1 MPSSPPANQQTTH
14 RVSKPKRKKLSRLP
28 ANAQIHKRPLL
39 HPAIPSPYSGTT
51 QQKVIYI
58 TAKTPFLSAVKRAEK
73 LLKQS
78 DKRAVQSATTQAGKQ
93 RQSQYRGKNRRKS
106 GSATDEAG
114 DEILAIAETLERQ
127 KGGGEEVLLKGTGK
141 AVQKVLELGLW
152 FQERGD
158 VYIVKLKTG
167 SVGAIDDIALVE
179 EADVAA
185 SRDVDGSGGVD
196 GEAEDGAGK
205 GEEDRDAMDV
215 DSIEA
220 PEQRDELT
228 KALDDGPKPAGIKRV
243 VQDIPETRIRYVSSL
258 EVAVSLR

>member
-1 MPSSPPANQQTTH
+1 M
-14 RVSKPKRKKLSRLP
+14 
-28 ANAQIHKRPLL
+28 
-39 HPAIPSPYSGTT
+39 
-51 QQKVIYI
+51 IYI

-73 LLKQS
+73 LLKLS

-152 FQERGD
+152 FQEKGD
-158 VYIVKLKTG
+158 VYVVKLKTG
-167 SVGAIDDIALVE
+167 SVGAIDDIAVVE

-185 SRDVDGSGGVD
+185 SRDVDG
-196 GEAEDGAGK
+196 EAEAGADK
-205 GEEDRDAMDV
+205 GEEDGEPMDV
-215 DSIEA
+215 DSAET
-220 PEQRDELT
+220 PDET
-228 KALDDGPKPAGIKRV
+228 DNRMQALDDDSKCAGAKKV
-243 VQDIPETRIRYVSSL
+243 AEEIPETRIRYVSSL